1 MLKRSLALLAFL
13 CLVFVLTSCGEPMT
27 VEEIRVA
34 LPALIDASKP
44 LNEIYFGDG
53 FDVAGEN
60 SDVSAMG
67 GYYYCDCEKY
77 GLYSVTEIKEATEK
91 VFTSDYAAILYLS
104 AFEGISTDTAVEA
117 PKYSEGELGL
127 MQSLNADI
135 YELPDRVYDY
145 DSIKIV
151 KEGKDSTTISISS
164 TANDVTQDVEMVIVR
179 YVDES
184 APTVTNT
191 DGENVPAYI
200 YRLDSPTY

>member
-1 MLKRSLALLAFL
+1 MLKRSLAVMAVF
-13 CLVFVLTSCGEPMT
+13 CLVFALTSCGTPMT
-27 VEEIRVA
+27 VEEIKGA

-44 LNEIYFGDG
+44 LNEIYFGEG

-91 VFTSDYAAILYLS
+91 VFTSDYAEILYLS

-127 MQSLNADI
+127 MQAVNADV
-135 YELPDRVYDY
+135 YELPERVYDY
-145 DSIKIV
+145 ESIKII
-151 KEGKDSTTISISS
+151 KEGDDSTTISISS
-164 TANDVTQDVEMVIVR
+164 TADGVTQDIEMVIVR
-179 YVDES
+179 YVDEG
-184 APTVTNT
+184 APEVTNAE
-191 DGENVPAYI
+191 GEKVPTYI